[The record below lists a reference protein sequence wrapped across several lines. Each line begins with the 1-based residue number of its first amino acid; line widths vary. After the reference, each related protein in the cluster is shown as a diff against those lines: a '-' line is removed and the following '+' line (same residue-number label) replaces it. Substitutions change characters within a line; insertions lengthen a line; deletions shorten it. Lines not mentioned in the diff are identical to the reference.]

1 MKENIKIR
9 IAEEKDI
16 PNIVPLA
23 IELMRYHEKIDPFYK
38 ICSNAELIWQNY
50 INELLL
56 DLNSRVTI
64 AESDDEI
71 IGYSISRIVF
81 RPHIYEENKIGD
93 ISDCFIKQEY
103 RGKFILQKLIKDGVT
118 WFQSKGIRYIGGQV
132 DIRNIRT
139 SKLWQAMG
147 YQPYIQ
153 RLVRDFNE

>member
-81 RPHIYEENKIGD
+81 RPHIYEEN
-93 ISDCFIKQEY
+93 
-103 RGKFILQKLIKDGVT
+103 
-118 WFQSKGIRYIGGQV
+118 
-132 DIRNIRT
+132 N
-139 SKLWQAMG
+139 
-147 YQPYIQ
+147 
-153 RLVRDFNE
+153 